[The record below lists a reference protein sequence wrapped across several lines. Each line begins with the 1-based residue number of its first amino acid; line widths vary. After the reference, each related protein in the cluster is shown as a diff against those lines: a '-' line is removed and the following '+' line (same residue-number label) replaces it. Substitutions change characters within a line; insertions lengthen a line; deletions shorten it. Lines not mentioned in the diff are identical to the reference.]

1 MNRKYCI
8 LLMHS
13 YYGKV
18 WWCQFSLTVIKKKRK
33 KNTHYMTKKLF
44 CQLNHEYLP
53 LQYFGDGFNKI
64 VKNDKKQSYLT
75 WIAVLF
81 LNSFS
86 HDISHIQVLNWSMP
100 SSKKHVYL
108 EKTNDLILIFFFLN
122 SVIFLRMQGIVLL
135 TKIYGNWRC
144 FYLLLL
150 FSQGHYKSTN
160 GSDMTVK

>member
-18 WWCQFSLTVIKKKRK
+18 WWCQFGLTAIKKKQQT
-33 KNTHYMTKKLF
+33 NTL
-44 CQLNHEYLP
+44 
-53 LQYFGDGFNKI
+53 
-64 VKNDKKQSYLT
+64 NDKETFLSAKSWIFTIAILWGQILQNWEKRQKISYLS

-86 HDISHIQVLNWSMP
+86 HDISHIQILNWSMP

-108 EKTNDLILIFFFLN
+108 EKNKWLNFIIFFLN
-122 SVIFLRMQGIVLL
+122 SVIFLRRP
-135 TKIYGNWRC
+135 KIICVVHCIFLPNN
-144 FYLLLL
+144 LANLK
-150 FSQGHYKSTN
+150 QE
-160 GSDMTVK
+160 

>member
-1 MNRKYCI
+1 MDIYHCNNLGTDITKLRK
-8 LLMHS
+8 
-13 YYGKV
+13 
-18 WWCQFSLTVIKKKRK
+18 
-33 KNTHYMTKKLF
+33 MTK
-44 CQLNHEYLP
+44 
-53 LQYFGDGFNKI
+53 NK
-64 VKNDKKQSYLT
+64 SYLS

-122 SVIFLRMQGIVLL
+122 SVIFLRTQGIVLS
-135 TKIYGNWRC
+135 TKIYGNWQC

-160 GSDMTVK
+160 ESEIAMKLSVNIQKWYLLLT